1 MDLYGTEPEGVESEG
16 MGAAPSVAKLLLELR
31 GRTTVDVKPV
41 GRSIQIRPQGAR
53 NVAVH
58 IHPGG
63 VDIAVARN
71 QADEVAATIFGATV
85 KDPDDPVPFVSVE
98 GHLIDTNYDAILAA
112 SVQAVELRKAGGP
125 AKAPRAAAS
134 GGSGTPRAASTRSA
148 APKATKSTRPA
159 PRPDRPICPRCKQ
172 YELLASGECPSG
184 YC

>member
-1 MDLYGTEPEGVESEG
+1 MDLQDTESDGI
-16 MGAAPSVAKLLLELR
+16 GAAPSVARLLLELR
-31 GRTTVDVKPV
+31 GRVSVDVRPS

-53 NVAVH
+53 TLAVH

-63 VDIAVARN
+63 VDIAVARD
-71 QADEVAATIFGATV
+71 QAEEVAATIAGATV

-98 GHLIDTNYDAILAA
+98 GHLIDASYDAILTAA
-112 SVQAVELRKAGGP
+112 VQAVELRKSGGP
-125 AKAPRAAAS
+125 AKAPRATTAR
-134 GGSGTPRAASTRSA
+134 TTTTRTST
-148 APKATKSTRPA
+148 PKATRPA

>member
-1 MDLYGTEPEGVESEG
+1 MDLHGTESESEG
-16 MGAAPSVAKLLLELR
+16 MGAAPSVARLLLELR
-31 GRTTVDVKPV
+31 GRARVDVKPA

-85 KDPDDPVPFVSVE
+85 KDPDDPIPFVSVE
-98 GHLIDTNYDAILAA
+98 SHLIDANYDAILTAA
-112 SVQAVELRKAGGP
+112 VQAVELRRSGP
-125 AKAPRAAAS
+125 PKTPRAAA
-134 GGSGTPRAASTRSA
+134 TPRAAGSRSAA
-148 APKATKSTRPA
+148 APKATRPA
-159 PRPDRPICPRCKQ
+159 TRPDRPICPRCKQ